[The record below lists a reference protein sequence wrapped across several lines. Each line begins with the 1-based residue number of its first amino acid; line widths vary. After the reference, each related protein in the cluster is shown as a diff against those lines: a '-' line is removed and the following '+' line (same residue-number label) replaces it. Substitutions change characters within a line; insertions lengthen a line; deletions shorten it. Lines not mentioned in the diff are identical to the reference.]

1 MNDMEI
7 LDLMKELGALKQG
20 HFQLSS
26 GRHSDAYFQ
35 CAQILQFPDLALEV
49 GKRIADRVDADN
61 IDVVVSPALG
71 AVLLGHEV
79 ARALGRRFVFT
90 ERKEGVMTMRRGFAL
105 EKGEKVLIVEDVVTR
120 GTSTREVADI
130 VTAAGGVVTEVAS
143 LIDRT
148 DETVT
153 LPAPMTSLAKVEVVT
168 WAPEECPLCADG
180 VEVDQPGSRRP
191 A

>member
-49 GKRIADRVDADN
+49 GRRIASSVDADN

-79 ARALGRRFVFT
+79 ARALGRRFIFT
-90 ERKEGVMTMRRGFAL
+90 ERKDGVMAMRRGFAF
-105 EKGEKVLIVEDVVTR
+105 EEGEKVLIVEDVVTR
-120 GTSTREVADI
+120 GTSTREVANI
-130 VTAAGGVVTEVAS
+130 IESGGGVVTAVAC

-148 DETVT
+148 DASVA
-153 LPAPMTSLAKVEVVT
+153 LPAAMTSLAKVEVVT
-168 WAPEECPLCADG
+168 WGPEECPLCAKG
-180 VEVDQPGSRRP
+180 EAVDQPGSRGPR
-191 A
+191 